1 MARLKRI
8 NKPHSNYAIGCCKN
22 KFSQIAVTYVYFGE
36 CIAQDCRIQTKSGMN
51 GTRRAYIH
59 RHIFLCYIF
68 PYQFT
73 IEGNVIQS
81 LALLPVT
88 LSRVSLMVVLLSE
101 LKTDTYN
108 LESSISHTI
117 LNVFDPHRVCV
128 TEITIFL

>member
-1 MARLKRI
+1 MHRARL
-8 NKPHSNYAIGCCKN
+8 SNTNEVGNEWNTTGIY
-22 KFSQIAVTYVYFGE
+22 S
-36 CIAQDCRIQTKSGMN
+36 S
-51 GTRRAYIH
+51 AYISLLH
-59 RHIFLCYIF
+59 IF

-88 LSRVSLMVVLLSE
+88 LSRISLMIVLLSK

-108 LESSISHTI
+108 LESSISHMI
-117 LNVFDPHRVCV
+117 LNAFDPHRVCV